1 MTQSKKEKTLVI
13 VKPDGVKR
21 GLVGEIISR
30 FEKVGLDL
38 VGIKMVQVDT
48 DLALKHYGANDEWFE
63 NIGTKVREFYD
74 KVGYD
79 PGEDFGKLA
88 NMEIGKMVQRWNV
101 DYMTAGKT
109 VAMIWQ
115 GSDAVKIVRKMVG
128 STYPSDALPG
138 TIRGD
143 FSVDSPLNSN
153 LEQRSVY
160 NLVHAS
166 GKVEEAKMEIE
177 LWFKAEEI
185 VNN

>member
-1 MTQSKKEKTLVI
+1 MKERTLVV

-21 GLVGEIISR
+21 GLVGEIIGR

-38 VGIKMVQVDT
+38 IGIKMVEVDEG
-48 DLALKHYGANDEWFE
+48 LAMKHYGANDEWFE
-63 NIGTKVREFYD
+63 NIGTKVREFYE

-79 PGEDFGKLA
+79 PGEDFSKLP
-88 NMEIGKMVQRWNV
+88 NKEIGQMVQRWNV
-101 DYMTAGKT
+101 NYMTAGKT

-115 GSDAVKIVRKMVG
+115 GTDVVKIVRKMVG

-143 FSVDSPLNSN
+143 YSVDSPLNSN
-153 LEQRSVY
+153 TEQRSVY

-166 GKVEEAKMEIE
+166 GKPEEAEMEIE
-177 LWFKAEEI
+177 LWFKGDEI
-185 VNN
+185 VKN

>member
-1 MTQSKKEKTLVI
+1 MQSQKERTLVI

-38 VGIKMVQVDT
+38 IGIKMVQVDEN
-48 DLALKHYGANDEWFE
+48 LAMKHYGADDEWFE
-63 NIGTKVREFYD
+63 NIGTKVREFYG

-79 PGEDFGKLA
+79 PGEDFSKLE
-88 NMEIGKMVQRWNV
+88 NKEIGKMVQLWNV
-101 DYMTAGKT
+101 NYMTAGKT

-115 GSDAVKIVRKMVG
+115 GSDVVKIVRKMVG

-153 LEQRSVY
+153 TEQRSVY

-166 GKVEEAKMEIE
+166 GKPEEAESEIE
-177 LWFKAEEI
+177 LWFKENEVI
-185 VNN
+185 KE

>member
-1 MTQSKKEKTLVI
+1 MI

-30 FEKVGLDL
+30 FEKVGLNL
-38 VGIKMVQVDT
+38 IGLKMTQVAT
-48 DLALKHYGANDEWFE
+48 DLALKHYGTNEEWFE
-63 NIGTKVREFYD
+63 TIGVKVRDFYG
-74 KVGYD
+74 KIGYD
-79 PGEDFGKLA
+79 PGEDFSKLS
-88 NMEIGKMVQRWNV
+88 NKEIGQTVQRWNV
-101 DYMTAGKT
+101 NYLTAGKT

-115 GSDAVKIVRKMVG
+115 GPDVVKIVRKIVG

-153 LEQRSVY
+153 TEQRSVY

-166 GKVEEAKMEIE
+166 GKPEEAEMEIG
-177 LWFKAEEI
+177 LWFKKDEI
-185 VNN
+185 LKD

>member
-1 MTQSKKEKTLVI
+1 MDSKKERTLVV

-30 FEKVGLDL
+30 FEKVGLNL
-38 VGIKMVQVDT
+38 IGIKMVQVNEDM
-48 DLALKHYGANDEWFE
+48 AMKHYGANDEWFE
-63 NIGTKVREFYD
+63 NIGTKVREFYE

-79 PGEDFGKLA
+79 AGEDFAKLT
-88 NMEIGKMVQRWNV
+88 NKEIGKMVQSWNV

-115 GSDAVKIVRKMVG
+115 GSDVVKIVRKIVG

-143 FSVDSPLNSN
+143 YSVDSPLNSN
-153 LEQRSVY
+153 TEQRSVY

-166 GKVEEAKMEIE
+166 GKPEEAEMEID
-177 LWFKAEEI
+177 LWFKNEEI
-185 VNN
+185 MDS